1 MRRSIYMLR
10 FIFYYRRRKVLRL
23 YFCVRE
29 GNNRLSFWFIFWC
42 GRGMVILENL
52 VILVD
57 LDNLVVLGNLAN
69 LGIVPQITQI
79 FTNL

>member
-1 MRRSIYMLR
+1 MCLR
-10 FIFYYRRRKVLRL
+10 KIIDSLFCL
-23 YFCVRE
+23 YSGVAE
-29 GNNRLSFWFIFWC
+29 GL
-42 GRGMVILENL
+42 VILENL

-57 LDNLVVLGNLAN
+57 LVVLDNLVN

>member
-1 MRRSIYMLR
+1 MYCVSTFVCLR
-10 FIFYYRRRKVLRL
+10 EIIDSLFGL
-23 YFCVRE
+23 YSGVAE
-29 GNNRLSFWFIFWC
+29 GL
-42 GRGMVILENL
+42 VILENL

-57 LDNLVVLGNLAN
+57 LVVLGNLAN

>member
-1 MRRSIYMLR
+1 MLR
-10 FIFYYRRRKVLRL
+10 LIFYYRRRKVLRL
-23 YFCVRE
+23 YFCVFE
-29 GNNRLSFWFIFWC
+29 GNNRLSFFCIYS
-42 GRGMVILENL
+42 GVAEGLVILENL

-57 LDNLVVLGNLAN
+57 LVVLGNLAN